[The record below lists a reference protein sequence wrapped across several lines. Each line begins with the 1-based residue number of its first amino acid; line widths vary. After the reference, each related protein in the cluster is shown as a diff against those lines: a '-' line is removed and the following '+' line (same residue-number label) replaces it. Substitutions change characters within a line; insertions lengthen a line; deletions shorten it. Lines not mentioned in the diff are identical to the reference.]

1 MDFII
6 WIISSLLLMAVAFQL
21 RTRKAILLIEF
32 R

>member
-21 RTRKAILLIEF
+21 RTRMAILLIEF